1 MRAATL
7 LLWLAFATTSAW
19 AQTFP
24 PDATVVANNPGVT
37 SLTEAEV
44 RAYMRA
50 EQGRWQLGE
59 KQAVTVVLHS
69 TSPVTAEECA
79 KTARFIVNSDRPATL
94 QKYWLGLVFEGRA
107 APPIF
112 VKSEEELIAVV
123 RQTPG
128 AIGLIYGTPAPAD
141 LKVEVTP

>member
-1 MRAATL
+1 MRAATVFL
-7 LLWLAFATTSAW
+7 GLAFSLLSAA

-24 PDATVVANNPGVT
+24 ADATVVANNPGVR
-37 SLTEAEV
+37 SLTEAQV

-50 EQGRWQLGE
+50 EQGRWQVGE
-59 KQAVTVVLHS
+59 KQSVTVVLHS
-69 TSPVTAEECA
+69 TSPVTAEQCA
-79 KTARFIVNSDRPATL
+79 KTARFTVNSDRPATL

-107 APPIF
+107 APPVF

-123 RQTPG
+123 RRTPG
-128 AIGLIYGTPAPAD
+128 AIGLVYGTPVPAD